1 MAAYD
6 SVSQNLKFFN
16 VAERSPIRRALVSLS
31 VGTIRRYQD
40 VGNTAARL
48 RPVTHSQRMQSDFQR
63 FSIYKLD
70 AHSLADV
77 FLVQSARGYPHWR
90 FHLLDRCHVEF
101 ADVDEMAGNRRGG
114 GHDRADQVS
123 AAVFALAALEI
134 AIAGAGAALVRRQ
147 DVRIHPDAHA
157 AAGVAPFETGG
168 GENLV
173 EAFFFSL
180 RFDSARARNDQRLL
194 DVFRYVLACHK
205 MRRGAQIIKAR
216 IGARANEY
224 AIHRNVDDGRAGFQP
239 HIFECALGGFLV
251 VEVLEVVRIG
261 DARRDARD
269 HAGIRAPG
277 DLRSDLLR
285 LQLDL
290 HVKVGAAI
298 ALEQFPALD
307 SFLKRFPARY
317 KGRPSR
323 YANVVSSGAII
334 PARAPPSIVMLH
346 TVIRP
351 SIERERMASPPYSAT
366 WPLPPAMP
374 VFPIMARIKSFAVT
388 PLGRLPCT
396 RMCIVLERDWT
407 RHCVASTCSTSLV
420 PIPKA
425 SVPNAPCVEVWLSPQ
440 TIVCPGC
447 VMPSSGPMMCTMPWF
462 LLFMSNRR
470 TPDSRQFFSRASN
483 CSLASLSRMGSVRS
497 VVETEW
503 SITAKVRSGRRT
515 LRPSARSPA
524 KAWGE
529 VPSWIRWR
537 SI

>member
-251 VEVLEVVRIG
+251 VEDLEVVRIG

-298 ALEQFPALD
+298 ALEQFPALH
-307 SFLKRFPARY
+307 SFVERFPARY
-317 KGRPSR
+317 KRTAFQIRKRSLIRSDHSR
-323 YANVVSSGAII
+323 
-334 PARAPPSIVMLH
+334 ARAAFNRHVANGHAPVH
-346 TVIRP
+346 RKRANGFAAVFGD
-351 SIERERMASPPYSAT
+351 MAVAARNAGFSDNGQNQVFRGDALG
-366 WPLPPAMP
+366 PLA
-374 VFPIMARIKSFAVT
+374 VHQNVHRLGAR
-388 PLGRLPCT
+388 L
-396 RMCIVLERDWT
+396 D